1 MNGAHLHSHSS
12 KKLYYVEV
20 MDEDGDRWAEWEW
33 AETEQEVLGRDRFG
47 VMLID
52 VRIATTTETSAWN
65 EGYSE
70 SIGIGLAEERIENW
84 NGVAYKVTSLSPLTS
99 TKIFTCG
106 VCLDEYEFSK
116 ASKLGNFY
124 LTVTTPKEEQTNKTV
139 LWHVCVE
146 CSIN

>member
-1 MNGAHLHSHSS
+1 MAMYSHRHQ
-12 KKLYYVEV
+12 KLFYIELI
-20 MDEDGDRWAEWEW
+20 DEDGDRWVEWEW
-33 AETEQEVLGRDRFG
+33 ANNEQEVLSTDRFG
-47 VMLID
+47 TLLSE
-52 VRIATTTETSAWN
+52 VRQATEDETNAWN
-65 EGYSE
+65 DGYNE
-70 SIGIGLAEERIENW
+70 SIGIGLAEERIDNW

-116 ASKLGNFY
+116 ASKLGNFH
-124 LTVTTPKEEQTNKTV
+124 LAVTTPKEEQTNKTV